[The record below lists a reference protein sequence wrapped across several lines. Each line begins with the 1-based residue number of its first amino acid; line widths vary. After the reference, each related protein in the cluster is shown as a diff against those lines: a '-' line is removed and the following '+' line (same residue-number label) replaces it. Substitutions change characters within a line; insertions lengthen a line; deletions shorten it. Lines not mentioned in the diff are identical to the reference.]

1 MEKKRKEKLRM
12 YLLYVLKNNFFVY
25 ENKKKKQQP
34 KNMFDNQ
41 KIENNFL

>member
-12 YLLYVLKNNFFVY
+12 CLLYVLKNNFFVY
-25 ENKKKKQQP
+25 ENKKKKKQP
-34 KNMFDNQ
+34 KNMLDNQ